1 MKAREPE
8 KQSLGV
14 KRREEIGRLQAPR
27 LGKSLQ
33 VGKIPTKINFST
45 GRFLRCPRKNSRLS
59 SAAYW
64 HVACYNLQDENKLG
78 ARPHGSRIRQKDWR
92 HRWEAHTLIFVER
105 AIHSQSEPPNGDMSG
120 IAWHSVASV
129 ANLRAI
135 GQMSA
140 FWRVIAVSGRLSQ
153 KDERQIGPVAAMRP
167 PVKRGV
173 VNLRRNQ

>member
-129 ANLRAI
+129 RTCGRSDKCLHFGALSRSQ
-135 GQMSA
+135 GGCHRRTKGKLDLSRRCDLPSSA
-140 FWRVIAVSGRLSQ
+140 GL
-153 KDERQIGPVAAMRP
+153 
-167 PVKRGV
+167 
-173 VNLRRNQ
+173 